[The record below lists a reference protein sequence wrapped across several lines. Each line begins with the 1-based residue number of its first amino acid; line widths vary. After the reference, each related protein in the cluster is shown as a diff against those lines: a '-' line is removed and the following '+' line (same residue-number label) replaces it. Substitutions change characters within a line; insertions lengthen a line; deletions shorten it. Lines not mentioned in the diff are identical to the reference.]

1 MSQKNAAFGGKL
13 QKHEKQRKK
22 KKDNSKKDFDLNG
35 KYSKK
40 SIRKM
45 EVIKENQKNK
55 KSNFNKKLK
64 YKSCV

>member
-1 MSQKNAAFGGKL
+1 MGQKNTAFGGTL

-22 KKDNSKKDFDLNG
+22 KKDNTKKTVDLNG

-45 EVIKENQKNK
+45 EALKEKQKVNLIKN
-55 KSNFNKKLK
+55 
-64 YKSCV
+64 